1 MGNTLQQSE
10 QYIQASR
17 WHIFYLF
24 SGQGIPRMLQGEI
37 LAFCCTFGSLEC
49 HLFASIE
56 KFGSHVWKVANVSL
70 VAYSDLFVSLV
81 MIPALIRL
89 ANDIETNPG
98 PAIVDNIDRSK
109 TICAPY
115 PSSNV
120 LSSLSSDHFSRV
132 IPSYHTTMISISSPT
147 MYVFSIYFL
156 QANLRMSFGYR
167 QHLVLVSF
175 TMEGSLLS
183 NRS

>member
-1 MGNTLQQSE
+1 
-10 QYIQASR
+10 
-17 WHIFYLF
+17 
-24 SGQGIPRMLQGEI
+24 
-37 LAFCCTFGSLEC
+37 
-49 HLFASIE
+49 
-56 KFGSHVWKVANVSL
+56 
-70 VAYSDLFVSLV
+70 

-98 PAIVDNIDRSK
+98 PAIADNIDRSK